1 MRNRNG
7 KPALDQLLHSGVAV
21 KTLTQSGR
29 GSVNSALSNLKTRKF
44 RICKYLYRDADPRK
58 GSVTSEEKLR
68 LMRCRV
74 MRGYAGKCLRIRAR
88 HRTAALALDNAC
100 SSLRS

>member
-1 MRNRNG
+1 MPSPHWSELAPFINWAI
-7 KPALDQLLHSGVAV
+7 PARKRKFGAFELQ
-21 KTLTQSGR
+21 
-29 GSVNSALSNLKTRKF
+29 TRKF

-68 LMRCRV
+68 LVRCRI
-74 MRGYAGKCLRIRAR
+74 MHGYAGKCLRIRAR